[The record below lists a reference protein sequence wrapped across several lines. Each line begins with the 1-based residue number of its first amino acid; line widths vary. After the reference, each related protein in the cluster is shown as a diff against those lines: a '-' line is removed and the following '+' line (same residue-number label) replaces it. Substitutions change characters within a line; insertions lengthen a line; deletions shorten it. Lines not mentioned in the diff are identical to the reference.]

1 MRYQKE
7 FEYISETI
15 EKLNVTITNQSE
27 ALLILAEDDFDND
40 NSKDLTLLCHKL
52 SHFWNLTKHHGQNLA
67 FQLELDTVFNHVVSK
82 LSQESLTEV
91 ECSLLSQQAK
101 MLVPLLKAKQSV
113 SLGTEESFNQLR
125 DAIGSMLSTNGCYDI
140 NHLTPYLEKGHI
152 GQKLSLMSILNE
164 LCPDNATC
172 AFPKCG
178 ENCSN
183 NELISPSPTHAAE
196 PSNVISTSTKADLFG
211 EKKAPISELSESKKI
226 RKNVQKIQSPGVH
239 KMKFKPSHKITDSQ
253 ITPIKSPNI
262 SCDSTVPDTG
272 IPKSDSSKMVLEVQ
286 DTKQNYKTKAL
297 KMSKGSMP
305 QMSLVKRRKKCGKIK
320 KIQTPRMYKKK
331 HKFQLDMR
339 AQWSKK
345 TMHTNNAR
353 LHNNTLK
360 TKFIELRGIMK
371 SVIGAFHNTPPLQDR
386 LLLKRPRVKIK

>member
-27 ALLILAEDDFDND
+27 ALLILAEDDFDNN
-40 NSKDLTLLCHKL
+40 NSKDLTLLGHKL
-52 SHFWNLTKHHGQNLA
+52 SHFWNVTKHHGQNLA

-113 SLGTEESFNQLR
+113 SLGIEESFNQLR
-125 DAIGSMLSTNGCYDI
+125 DAIGSMLSTDGCYDI

-164 LCPDNATC
+164 LCPDNATH

-178 ENCSN
+178 ANCSN

-226 RKNVQKIQSPGVH
+226 GKNGKFQKIQSPGVH
-239 KMKFKPSHKITDSQ
+239 KMKFKPSH
-253 ITPIKSPNI
+253 
-262 SCDSTVPDTG
+262 
-272 IPKSDSSKMVLEVQ
+272 
-286 DTKQNYKTKAL
+286 
-297 KMSKGSMP
+297 
-305 QMSLVKRRKKCGKIK
+305 
-320 KIQTPRMYKKK
+320 
-331 HKFQLDMR
+331 
-339 AQWSKK
+339 
-345 TMHTNNAR
+345 
-353 LHNNTLK
+353 
-360 TKFIELRGIMK
+360 
-371 SVIGAFHNTPPLQDR
+371 
-386 LLLKRPRVKIK
+386 